1 MQYTAE
7 GSGRWLGWDSL
18 QFKKKKQQQKKVS
31 ESFPDY
37 ITYTQKSQPNN
48 NKSQR
53 FQKYIS

>member
-18 QFKKKKQQQKKVS
+18 QFEKKNQQKKVN